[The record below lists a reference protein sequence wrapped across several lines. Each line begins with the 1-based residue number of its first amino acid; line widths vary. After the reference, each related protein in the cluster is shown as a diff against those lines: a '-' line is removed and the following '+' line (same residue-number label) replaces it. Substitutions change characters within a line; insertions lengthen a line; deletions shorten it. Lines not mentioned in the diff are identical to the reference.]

1 MLKEAN
7 DVFTLVVNFLGE
19 DCMFKQIAID
29 LFETLAKSL
38 QNLLKQYGLTKIFL
52 FMLIMKVQ
60 IWIPWQLLW
69 SQ

>member
-1 MLKEAN
+1 
-7 DVFTLVVNFLGE
+7 
-19 DCMFKQIAID
+19 
-29 LFETLAKSL
+29 L